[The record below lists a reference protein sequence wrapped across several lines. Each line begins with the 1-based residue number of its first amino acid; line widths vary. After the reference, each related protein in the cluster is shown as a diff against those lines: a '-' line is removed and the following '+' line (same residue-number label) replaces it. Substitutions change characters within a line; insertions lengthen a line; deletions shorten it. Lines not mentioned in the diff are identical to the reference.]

1 MSSHL
6 SVNSDN
12 HTVSPIVSRQLKRQ
26 QSSISSLDPPNEIVD
41 KGWVTDPTAWNYFCS
56 LTTTLYAI
64 FIVVFAMILELASMA
79 QKLDSDDW
87 FVEMLFYSYM
97 YGIGIL
103 FLLYFYFFHIYPIN
117 FISAFAR
124 RHQWISGSR
133 IQKAEI
139 RKDDQPSG
147 AGSLYLRLG
156 MLCFGS
162 SAVILFSIEIIICS
176 THQSCFN
183 YKLVNWVLACTFT
196 FFQMH
201 FIFCNSKIIINESK
215 NLVKLGCMHL
225 LGVNLWTWVRFV
237 VAKHEGKALFT
248 DKYSKSTIETIERN
262 DTDLWSNLNVNS
274 SVGSIFSISTFNY
287 FGDFATLLTTCIVEY
302 SVICAAI
309 MIVLHRSIDNQIA
322 QRPCT
327 KRRHKL
333 SIDCSASSAGL
344 FAGVLFLICSLVALG
359 IYTVFSQQADDH
371 GALLVFRLSDFG
383 LFCFALCGSIGG
395 LYRMRSLHY
404 YHKQP
409 MSSNAEFLDEILL
422 VVGLVGEL
430 VHSSTGLM
438 CWISTQSEYGKR
450 KMETYMLVVFVVREI
465 QVIVQTIFILVSSRL
480 RARSS
485 DAVENKPGKQF
496 VTFLLIANLALFFF
510 HTLEGMTSVFGSAL
524 ESRRTKPYAT
534 LICTVAPLVVFY
546 RFHSSVCLAEIWKLA
561 YSAKNRTPF
570 SQQTSIDSAELPSE
584 YSNSIRSSIRIP
596 TSQRHTKMLIA
607 CIFYGVIVFIL
618 YNLFWFLLDQLTISS
633 IEKKSVFITGCDSG
647 FGNLTVF
654 KCLKH
659 GMTVFAGCLTEEGK
673 RKLEEKATRERLP
686 GLLHAISLDV
696 SSDESVSEAVKYVQS
711 VIGENGQLH
720 GLVNNAGVV
729 GTNMWDDWTEL
740 ADYRHCFEI
749 NTLGLIRVTHAFKPF
764 IKRARGRIV
773 NTASI
778 CGRVALPCLG
788 PYTIS
793 KYGVE
798 AYSDTIRAELALYNV
813 RVSIVEPGFFT
824 TALTSAECQ
833 TKKLDEK
840 WEKLNDDI
848 KKEYGKHMVEFSK
861 STASQQLHLLCS
873 SDLYLVANAYFH
885 ALTSRYSRRRYKV
898 GNDSVYFF
906 VPFSFLP
913 GLLQDSFYSLI
924 ATLTKM
930 PKPAIFQQH

>member
-6 SVNSDN
+6 SVNSDHHPSN
-12 HTVSPIVSRQLKRQ
+12 SYTSKGQLKRQ

-64 FIVVFAMILELASMA
+64 FIVVFAMILELASMT
-79 QKLDSDDW
+79 QKLVIPDDW

-103 FLLYFYFFHIYPIN
+103 FLLYFYFVHIYPIN
-117 FISAFAR
+117 FVSAFAR
-124 RHQWISGSR
+124 RHQWIGGSR

-162 SAVILFSIEIIICS
+162 SAVILFSIEIIICF

-248 DKYSKSTIETIERN
+248 DKYSKSIGGTIERN
-262 DTDLWSNLNVNS
+262 DTDLWSNLNANS

-309 MIVLHRSIDNQIA
+309 MIVLHRSIDDQVT
-322 QRPCT
+322 QKTCT
-327 KRRHKL
+327 KRRHKV

-480 RARSS
+480 RARSP
-485 DAVENKPGKQF
+485 DAIENKPGKQF

-534 LICTVAPLVVFY
+534 LICMVAPLVVFY

-584 YSNSIRSSIRIP
+584 YSNSTRSSIRIP
-596 TSQRHTKMLIA
+596 GSQRQ
-607 CIFYGVIVFIL
+607 FY
-618 YNLFWFLLDQLTISS
+618 
-633 IEKKSVFITGCDSG
+633 
-647 FGNLTVF
+647 
-654 KCLKH
+654 
-659 GMTVFAGCLTEEGK
+659 
-673 RKLEEKATRERLP
+673 
-686 GLLHAISLDV
+686 
-696 SSDESVSEAVKYVQS
+696 
-711 VIGENGQLH
+711 
-720 GLVNNAGVV
+720 
-729 GTNMWDDWTEL
+729 
-740 ADYRHCFEI
+740 
-749 NTLGLIRVTHAFKPF
+749 
-764 IKRARGRIV
+764 
-773 NTASI
+773 
-778 CGRVALPCLG
+778 
-788 PYTIS
+788 
-793 KYGVE
+793 
-798 AYSDTIRAELALYNV
+798 
-813 RVSIVEPGFFT
+813 
-824 TALTSAECQ
+824 
-833 TKKLDEK
+833 
-840 WEKLNDDI
+840 
-848 KKEYGKHMVEFSK
+848 
-861 STASQQLHLLCS
+861 
-873 SDLYLVANAYFH
+873 
-885 ALTSRYSRRRYKV
+885 
-898 GNDSVYFF
+898 
-906 VPFSFLP
+906 
-913 GLLQDSFYSLI
+913 
-924 ATLTKM
+924 
-930 PKPAIFQQH
+930 